1 MTPPA
6 ATAAA
11 ERTARRSRAARPA
24 VAPRLPRR
32 VSGPARPGGKPQRG
46 RARPARRGTFLGELV
61 ARVLQRART
70 LPDARIVDRLVRG
83 PAWIAL
89 IGILLMGLVAMQ
101 VSQLKLSAS
110 VSRAV
115 QQGANLERRNGELQ
129 AAVSRLSA
137 EQRLQD
143 IGARLGMVMPA
154 AGAIH
159 FLKLAPP
166 RDATQAASALRTD
179 RPVSVSSSAP
189 APAPTTD
196 TPAVPDQTPAAAA
209 PADAQLQAQ
218 TQAPSPGGTAAPP
231 STPRR
236 SPADS
241 ATTGAASAPAAAGPN
256 GQG

>member
-1 MTPPA
+1 MTPPG

-11 ERTARRSRAARPA
+11 ARTARRSRAARPA

-32 VSGPARPGGKPQRG
+32 VSGPARPGSKPQRG
-46 RARPARRGTFLGELV
+46 VARPQRGGTLLHGLV
-61 ARVLQRART
+61 AGLLARART
-70 LPDARIVDRLVRG
+70 LPDARIVDRMVRG

-89 IGILLMGLVAMQ
+89 IGFLLMGLVAMQ

-129 AAVSRLSA
+129 ATVSRLSA

-143 IGARLGMVMPA
+143 IGARLGMFMPA

-166 RDATQAASALRTD
+166 RDATRAASALRSD
-179 RPVSVSSSAP
+179 RPVSVSSSTPVPEA
-189 APAPTTD
+189 TTD
-196 TPAVPDQTPAAAA
+196 TPAVPDQTPAAPTSAGA
-209 PADAQLQAQ
+209 LPQAQ
-218 TQAPSPGGTAAPP
+218 AQAPLPGGTAAPP
-231 STPRR
+231 SALPPA
-236 SPADS
+236 PADA
-241 ATTGAASAPAAAGPN
+241 ATTGAASAPAGSGTD

>member
-1 MTPPA
+1 VTPPT

-11 ERTARRSRAARPA
+11 ERTARRARAARPA

-32 VSGPARPGGKPQRG
+32 VSGPARPGSMPQRG
-46 RARPARRGTFLGELV
+46 RARPARRGAFPGELA

-89 IGILLMGLVAMQ
+89 IGFLLMGLVAMQ

-129 AAVSRLSA
+129 AAVSRLSG

-143 IGARLGMVMPA
+143 TGARLGMFLPA
-154 AGAIH
+154 AGDIH

-166 RDATQAASALRTD
+166 RDATQAASALRAN
-179 RPVSVSSSAP
+179 RPVSVSSSSAAPATTMDAPAMPDPTVAAP
-189 APAPTTD
+189 APAG
-196 TPAVPDQTPAAAA
+196 A
-209 PADAQLQAQ
+209 PPQAQ
-218 TQAPSPGGTAAPP
+218 TQTPSPGGTAAPP
-231 STPRR
+231 STPQQP
-236 SPADS
+236 PADS
-241 ATTGAASAPAAAGPN
+241 ATTGAASAPAGGGSD

>member
-1 MTPPA
+1 L
-6 ATAAA
+6 
-11 ERTARRSRAARPA
+11 E
-24 VAPRLPRR
+24 
-32 VSGPARPGGKPQRG
+32 
-46 RARPARRGTFLGELV
+46 
-61 ARVLQRART
+61 RART

-83 PAWIAL
+83 RAWIAL
-89 IGILLMGLVAMQ
+89 IGFLLMGLVAMQ

-137 EQRLQD
+137 EQRMQD
-143 IGARLGMVMPA
+143 AGARLGMFIPA

-159 FLKLAPP
+159 FLRLAPP

-189 APAPTTD
+189 AATAD
-196 TPAVPDQTPAAAA
+196 TPAVSDQTPAAPA
-209 PADAQLQAQ
+209 PADAPLQPQAQ
-218 TQAPSPGGTAAPP
+218 TPSPGGTAAPP
-231 STPRR
+231 PSTPQP

-241 ATTGAASAPAAAGPN
+241 ATTGAASAPAGAGPN